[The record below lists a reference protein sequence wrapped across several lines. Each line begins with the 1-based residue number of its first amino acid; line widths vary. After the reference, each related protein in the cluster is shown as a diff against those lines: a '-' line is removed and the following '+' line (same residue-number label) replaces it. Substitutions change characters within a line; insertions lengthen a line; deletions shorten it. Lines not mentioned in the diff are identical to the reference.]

1 VRLPVEIWLLGN
13 HYVYERPVPGE
24 VTKVEI
30 DAAHDIPDVRRA
42 NNVWAK
48 P

>member
-1 VRLPVEIWLLGN
+1 VATWLSGVRTATVT
-13 HYVYERPVPGE
+13 VPRRQT

-30 DAAHDIPDVRRA
+30 DAAHGFPDVDRA
-42 NNVWAK
+42 NNVWVK